1 MYGSQSQL
9 YCSAKMETYEDD
21 SDTSTD
27 SWLPEIKPRR
37 RFSTDEANTLENI
50 YEVDSNP
57 LPQTLQDIA
66 DQFGTERKVITTW
79 FQNRRAKHKRKAKRE
94 RVLSSGL
101 SQPSC
106 LSESMTSQR
115 LTLEPN
121 HTFANMHTQTD
132 NLAESH
138 PIYGDLVCKEGKSLS
153 AEVVPME
160 NTNSLMYP
168 LADDDSFSY
177 LSPLHTQPEASTM
190 HSFVNNIGTLY
201 EEEKQN
207 SENYEL
213 KAELN
218 SEYRHVR
225 KDAVKKVIA
234 NMTVGKD
241 VSGLFPDVL
250 KNMQT
255 EDLEL
260 KKLVY
265 LYLMNYAKTQPELVI
280 LAVNTFVKDS
290 DDPNPLIRAL
300 AIRTMGCLRVDK
312 IIDYLTEPLRKCLK
326 DENPYVR
333 KTAAVCVAKLYELN
347 PELTVEQD
355 FINIVKEMVSDINPM
370 VVANAVVA
378 LSDINEASPEKD
390 VFVVN
395 STILNKLLHAL
406 NECTEWGQIAILTAL
421 VDYKASNTKE
431 AEGICDRVLPRL
443 QHANGAVVLSAIKVL
458 MINMRLVK
466 DEGLIRTFCR
476 KMAPPLVTLLSSPPE
491 VQYIALRNINLILQK
506 RPEVLSNEMRVFFC
520 KYNDPPYVKLE
531 KLEIMI
537 RLCNDRNVDQLLSEL
552 KEYANEVDV
561 DFVRKSVNAIGRCAI
576 KIEEAAERC
585 INVLLDLINTGVT
598 YVVQEAIV
606 VIKDIFRKY
615 PRKYEGII
623 PTLCENLD
631 ALDEP
636 EAKGSLTWIIGEY
649 AERIDNADELINSFL
664 ENFKEEN
671 AQVQLQLL
679 TATVKLFL
687 KKPAENQDLVQR
699 VLQIATNECDNAD
712 IRDRAYVYWRLLST
726 DPQAAKAVVL
736 SEKPPIAGENAG
748 LSPALLDELIYHI
761 GTLAAV
767 YHKPPET
774 FIAGKRYGADNVNK
788 AVMDHAD
795 EDDVTAPPPQIQ
807 AAIKNNDIGNLLDL
821 DWDEPANQ
829 ATSPIMADSGSSQGG
844 SGSLSDLLSL
854 NTTSAPATA
863 PAAAPNAGSNN
874 VDDIMKLFG
883 TGVSQPVNQTAM
895 ANTFTN
901 DLFGSSS
908 PTQPSSQSSPS
919 MSSPQQPTQQPAPAT
934 KDPFAGL
941 F

>member
-1 MYGSQSQL
+1 MHRPKFFTTNKKG
-9 YCSAKMETYEDD
+9 
-21 SDTSTD
+21 
-27 SWLPEIKPRR
+27 
-37 RFSTDEANTLENI
+37 EN
-50 YEVDSNP
+50 
-57 LPQTLQDIA
+57 
-66 DQFGTERKVITTW
+66 F
-79 FQNRRAKHKRKAKRE
+79 
-94 RVLSSGL
+94 
-101 SQPSC
+101 
-106 LSESMTSQR
+106 
-115 LTLEPN
+115 
-121 HTFANMHTQTD
+121 
-132 NLAESH
+132 
-138 PIYGDLVCKEGKSLS
+138 
-153 AEVVPME
+153 
-160 NTNSLMYP
+160 
-168 LADDDSFSY
+168 
-177 LSPLHTQPEASTM
+177 
-190 HSFVNNIGTLY
+190 
-201 EEEKQN
+201 
-207 SENYEL
+207 EL

-265 LYLMNYAKTQPELVI
+265 LYLMNYAKSQPELVI

-333 KTAAVCVAKLYELN
+333 KTAALCVAKLYELN
-347 PELTVEQD
+347 PELTMEQD
-355 FINIVKEMVSDINPM
+355 FVKDVKEMVSDVNPM

-378 LSDINEASPEKD
+378 LADIHEISNEKD
-390 VFVVN
+390 VFVITA
-395 STILNKLLHAL
+395 STLNKLLNAL

-421 VDYKASNTKE
+421 ADYKVTSTKE
-431 AEGICDRVLPRL
+431 AENVCERIVPRL
-443 QHANGAVVLSAIKVL
+443 QHANGAVVLSVVKVL
-458 MINMRLVK
+458 MINMRYLK
-466 DEGLIRTFCR
+466 DKNAIQTLCR

-491 VQYIALRNINLILQK
+491 VQYIALRNINLVLQR

-531 KLEIMI
+531 KLEIMV

-585 INVLLDLINTGVT
+585 INVLLDLINTGVS

-615 PRKYEGII
+615 PHRYEGII

-636 EAKGSLTWIIGEY
+636 DAKASLTWIIGEY
-649 AERIDNADELINSFL
+649 AERIENADDLISSFL

-671 AQVQLQLL
+671 AQ
-679 TATVKLFL
+679 
-687 KKPAENQDLVQR
+687 KPNENQDLVQR
-699 VLQIATNECDNAD
+699 VLQTATTECDNAD

-726 DPQAAKAVVL
+726 DPQAAKTVVL
-736 SEKPPIAGENAG
+736 SDKPPVAGEGAG
-748 LSPALLDELIYHI
+748 LSPALLDDLLYHI
-761 GTLAAV
+761 GTLASV

-774 FIAGKRYGADNVNK
+774 FIAGKKYGADNVTRSVNE
-788 AVMDHAD
+788 HAND
-795 EDDVTAPPPQIQ
+795 EDDATAPPPKIQ
-807 AAIKNNDIGNLLDL
+807 EALKNNDIDNLLDL
-821 DWDEPANQ
+821 DWDEPAATGSSLMGNDMGGSMGDLMSLDTQSTQQQQRQ
-829 ATSPIMADSGSSQGG
+829 ATS
-844 SGSLSDLLSL
+844 
-854 NTTSAPATA
+854 
-863 PAAAPNAGSNN
+863 SNSM
-874 VDDIMKLFG
+874 DDIMKLY
-883 TGVSQPVNQTAM
+883 SNNNQPSPTMLV
-895 ANTFTN
+895 
-901 DLFGSSS
+901 SS
-908 PTQPSSQSSPS
+908 PITSTFMQPTQQQQQQQQ
-919 MSSPQQPTQQPAPAT
+919 SPQQPSSTMNDLFDLSSMSEPQQQPAT
-934 KDPFAGL
+934 KNTNTKADPFAGL

>member
-1 MYGSQSQL
+1 MSR
-9 YCSAKMETYEDD
+9 
-21 SDTSTD
+21 
-27 SWLPEIKPRR
+27 PR
-37 RFSTDEANTLENI
+37 FFA
-50 YEVDSNP
+50 
-57 LPQTLQDIA
+57 
-66 DQFGTERKVITTW
+66 TT
-79 FQNRRAKHKRKAKRE
+79 KR
-94 RVLSSGL
+94 G
-101 SQPSC
+101 
-106 LSESMTSQR
+106 
-115 LTLEPN
+115 
-121 HTFANMHTQTD
+121 
-132 NLAESH
+132 
-138 PIYGDLVCKEGKSLS
+138 
-153 AEVVPME
+153 
-160 NTNSLMYP
+160 
-168 LADDDSFSY
+168 
-177 LSPLHTQPEASTM
+177 
-190 HSFVNNIGTLY
+190 
-201 EEEKQN
+201 
-207 SENYEL
+207 ENYEL

-255 EDLEL
+255 EDIEL

-290 DDPNPLIRAL
+290 DDPNPLVRAL

-333 KTAAVCVAKLYELN
+333 KTAAICVAKLYELN
-347 PELTVEQD
+347 PELAIEQD
-355 FINIVKEMVSDINPM
+355 FVSSVQEMVSDINPM
-370 VVANAVVA
+370 VVANAVIS
-378 LSDINEASPEKD
+378 LSDINEISKNND

-395 STILNKLLHAL
+395 ATILNKLLHAL

-421 VDYKASNTKE
+421 ADYKAGNGKE

-443 QHANGAVVLSAIKVL
+443 QHANGAVVLAAIKVL
-458 MINMRLVK
+458 LLNMRLVK
-466 DEGLIRTFCR
+466 DENLIKSFCR

-491 VQYIALRNINLILQK
+491 VQYIALRNISLILQK

-520 KYNDPPYVKLE
+520 RYNDPPYVKLE
-531 KLEIMI
+531 KLEILI

-585 INVLLDLINTGVT
+585 INVLLDLINTGVS

-636 EAKGSLTWIIGEY
+636 EAKASLTWIIGEY
-649 AERIDNADELINSFL
+649 AERIENADDLINMFV

-671 AQVQLQLL
+671 AQ
-679 TATVKLFL
+679 
-687 KKPAENQDLVQR
+687 KPTENQDLVQR
-699 VLQIATNECDNAD
+699 VLQTATNECDNAD

-748 LSPALLDELIYHI
+748 LSPGMLEEMLYHI
-761 GTLAAV
+761 GSLASV

-774 FIAGKRYGADNVNK
+774 FIAGRKYGADSVSK
-788 AVMDHAD
+788 CVASHHD
-795 EDDVTAPPPQIQ
+795 EEDETAPPPQIQ
-807 AAIKNNDIGNLLDL
+807 AAIKNNDLGNLLDL
-821 DWDEPANQ
+821 DWDEPSAS
-829 ATSPIMADSGSSQGG
+829 SPIVTENPQSNPM
-844 SGSLSDLLSL
+844 SDLLSIGGGDSNSNSNNN
-854 NTTSAPATA
+854 NTINNNAPK
-863 PAAAPNAGSNN
+863 SN
-874 VDDIMKLFG
+874 VDDILSLFNAP
-883 TGVSQPVNQTAM
+883 SQPQQQQQPQQQNALMM
-895 ANTFTN
+895 AG
-901 DLFGSSS
+901 DLFGSTSPAPTLPSQTQSPLSSTTLSPSS
-908 PTQPSSQSSPS
+908 PA
-919 MSSPQQPTQQPAPAT
+919 QQQQQQQQH
-934 KDPFAGL
+934 DPFADL
-941 F
+941 L